1 MIPGDSIPVIDG
13 FFNITYIRNTGGAFS
28 LLSGRLFI
36 LIAITLVLMAVI
48 VAVAIKF
55 SGKISFKK
63 KLAFTLILAGGL
75 GNLIDRMI
83 MGYVTDFIDIW
94 KWPVFNIADIAITC
108 GCMLMI
114 IFVLREDGGGFSG
127 ERHKL

>member
-1 MIPGDSIPVIDG
+1 M
-13 FFNITYIRNTGGAFS
+13 
-28 LLSGRLFI
+28 
-36 LIAITLVLMAVI
+36 
-48 VAVAIKF
+48 
-55 SGKISFKK
+55 
-63 KLAFTLILAGGL
+63 AGGL